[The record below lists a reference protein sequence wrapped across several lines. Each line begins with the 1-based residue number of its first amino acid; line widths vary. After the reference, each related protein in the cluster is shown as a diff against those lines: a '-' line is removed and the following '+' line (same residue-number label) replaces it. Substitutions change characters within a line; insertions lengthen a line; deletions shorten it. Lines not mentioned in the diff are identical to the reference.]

1 MIGDVD
7 RTLRFLLE
15 QSLGLK
21 GEELFFDRP
30 DERFEQAL
38 KSPRALCL
46 YLYDVR
52 ENREFRNAE
61 FNVERRG
68 DGTAT
73 VRPPAVYFDLTYLV
87 TVYAKSREVEHEL
100 LGQVLQLLLGHPT
113 LDDKTLQGSLK
124 EQALTIPASVGMPG
138 GSMDPAALWSGLG
151 GLRPSLSYTVTVPV
165 RPFAAEE
172 RRLVTARL
180 LRTAEKDRTEPKPLE
195 GRRPEESAEFAGKV
209 RNAHDGRPVV
219 EAQISLR
226 EVSRSAAVDVAGSYR
241 LGWVKPGRYTLVVS
255 APGYREVRREIV
267 VSGEP
272 GLPKLGAQF
281 DVELEAERSE
291 QGAQSTRQSRR

>member
-15 QSLGLK
+15 QPLGLK
-21 GEELFFDRP
+21 QEEIFFDRP

-52 ENREFRNAE
+52 ENREFRNAD
-61 FNVERRG
+61 FSVERRG

-100 LGQVLQLLLGHPT
+100 LGQVLELLLGHPM
-113 LDDKTLQGSLK
+113 LDGETLQGGLR
-124 EQALTIPASVGMPG
+124 EQGLAIPASVGLPG

-151 GLRPSLSYTVTVPV
+151 GVRPALSYSVTVPV
-165 RPFAAEE
+165 QPFAAEE
-172 RRLVTARL
+172 RRLVSARL
-180 LRTAEKDRTEPKPLE
+180 VRTAEKDRAEPKPVE
-195 GRRPEESAEFAGKV
+195 GRRPEESVEFAGRV
-209 RNAHDGRPVV
+209 RSARDGRPVS
-219 EAQISLR
+219 EAQVSLR
-226 EVSRSAAVDVAGSYR
+226 EVSRSAVVDDAGSYR
-241 LGWVKPGRYTLVVS
+241 LGWLNPGRYTLVVS
-255 APGYREVRREIV
+255 APGYRESRREIV

-272 GLPKLGAQF
+272 GLPRPGAQF
-281 DVELEAERSE
+281 DVDLEAEHPE
-291 QGAQSTRQSRR
+291 QAAQSARQGRR